1 MNVIDPM
8 TAEHADH
15 DQITWSKTPCQERK
29 WGKMREK
36 QPRPAMRFP
45 PGLRGN
51 FALFFWFVTQGLCL
65 VFGNECIEAVAQI
78 ILAAAEH
85 PDKVTSCREEG
96 QAHRTKLLMTIQEK
110 RPPFSI
116 RVCLSPETTRK
127 FYPTSPGESVPRVLS
142 SPAGQASVGTHGPSV
157 PDSAD

>member
-1 MNVIDPM
+1 MGF
-8 TAEHADH
+8 AL
-15 DQITWSKTPCQERK
+15 
-29 WGKMREK
+29 
-36 QPRPAMRFP
+36 
-45 PGLRGN
+45 GLRGN

-85 PDKVTSCREEG
+85 PDKVTPCREG
-96 QAHRTKLLMTIQEK
+96 QAHRTKLLMTIQGK
-110 RPPFSI
+110 RPPFSL
-116 RVCLSPETTRK
+116 RVCLSPGTTRK

-142 SPAGQASVGTHGPSV
+142 SPAGQAFGETHGPSV